1 MTPVRQ
7 FFCHSCGKVV
17 PVLYGA
23 RPLRCACG
31 QEKFGELHEPGVF
44 LLPDDMQ
51 TIPVAAPGERAIP
64 LDKKP
69 EWKPMQEVP
78 SKMTARDAIAHCLLM
93 GRGMYQSPEEWADAV
108 LKRLAHEGFA
118 VLRKEVE
125 TDVR

>member
-1 MTPVRQ
+1 MERGVPLGQRATRRTRLTAPVTA
-7 FFCHSCGKVV
+7 GD
-17 PVLYGA
+17 A
-23 RPLRCACG
+23 
-31 QEKFGELHEPGVF
+31 GVF

-51 TIPVAAPGERAIP
+51 TIPVAAPGQRAIP

-93 GRGMYQSPEEWADAV
+93 GQGMYPSPEDWADAV